1 MLIDIAEWSEA
12 HCVGLMV
19 FE

>member
-12 HCVGLMV
+12 HCVGLMD